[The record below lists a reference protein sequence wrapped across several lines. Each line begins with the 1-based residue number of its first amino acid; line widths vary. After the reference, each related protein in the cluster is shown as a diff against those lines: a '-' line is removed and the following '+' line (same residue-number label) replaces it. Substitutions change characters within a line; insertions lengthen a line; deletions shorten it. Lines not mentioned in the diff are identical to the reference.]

1 MLTDR
6 FYIRQCFQEFIP
18 LIICIFSKK
27 TDGMTD
33 KRGRKNKY
41 GEKNA
46 CFRGCEYI
54 REGVCVYTRRHL
66 RTYAQTFM
74 YICADVCS
82 SLIR

>member
-1 MLTDR
+1 
-6 FYIRQCFQEFIP
+6 
-18 LIICIFSKK
+18 
-27 TDGMTD
+27 MTD

-41 GEKNA
+41 GEKRVLSELRA
-46 CFRGCEYI
+46 RAFGVASAWFRGCAYI
-54 REGVCVYTRRHL
+54 REGVCVYTHRPL